1 MKPFKTYDEQIDILK
16 SRNLEI
22 KDKSK
27 AKDILSQINY
37 YNLINSYKNPFLIK
51 MINLKIILALKKS
64 TPSTKWIEN

>member
-37 YNLINSYKNPFLIK
+37 YNLINGYKDPFLIK
-51 MINLKIILALKKS
+51 K
-64 TPSTKWIEN
+64 